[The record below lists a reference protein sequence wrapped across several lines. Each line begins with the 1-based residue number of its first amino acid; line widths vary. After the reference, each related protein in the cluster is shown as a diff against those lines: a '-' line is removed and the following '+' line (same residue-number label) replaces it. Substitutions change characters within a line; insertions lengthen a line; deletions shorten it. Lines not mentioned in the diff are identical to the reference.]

1 MIQFTDRWIWSCRLG
16 KMLDM
21 SKKLSKKLQSSLS
34 VTSVDPQQACKDL
47 AERIVK
53 FHEINLLPVPIDID
67 KLASDTAQKIKFSIK
82 DFFSKCDQIFNGKLH
97 FLWSVMQILATHY
110 FSIQQN
116 FTRYA
121 NSSLAMKNLKSKM
134 KTWKIMSRDILQ
146 LLKHT
151 T

>member
-21 SKKLSKKLQSSLS
+21 SKKLAKKLQSSLS

-47 AERIVK
+47 AERIMK

-67 KLASDTAQKIKFSIK
+67 KLASDTAQKMKFSIK

-97 FLWSVMQILATHY
+97 FLWSVMQTLATHY

-121 NSSLAMKNLKSKM
+121 NWSLAMKNLKSKM
-134 KTWKIMSRDILQ
+134 KTWKIMPRDILQ